1 INSNSL
7 IVLKRDIEQII
18 GTFSILSIIK
28 PLWSFILFILFV
40 TFMIAIIRRIEEN
53 FFTKNCSIACNTLGV
68 LLAVL
73 LVTKNIMLPT
83 LIFVLT
89 MQLLKDKENK
99 QPIVFYSS
107 LIYFSV
113 LSAYLIFI

>member
-1 INSNSL
+1 MLAN
-7 IVLKRDIEQII
+7 I
-18 GTFSILSIIK
+18 GANIAKT
-28 PLWSFILFILFV
+28 
-40 TFMIAIIRRIEEN
+40 IAIIRRIEEN

-99 QPIVFYSS
+99 QAIVFYSS